1 MAAGS
6 GPAQGQAPGD
16 SGEPRGGGDLL
27 RRWLQSLAPVGV
39 SQAAGGLRSEGIWS
53 RGRGAG
59 PARPEVGLRQV
70 CLQDL
75 TTGIRRDAM
84 RSNHFCCGNW
94 NCPFPAFHLDMSGMS
109 TSE

>member
-1 MAAGS
+1 MAAES

-27 RRWLQSLAPVGV
+27 RRWLQSLAPVGA
-39 SQAAGGLRSEGIWS
+39 SQAAGSLRSEWIRS
-53 RGRGAG
+53 RG
-59 PARPEVGLRQV
+59 ARPEVGLRQV

-75 TTGIRRDAM
+75 TTGMRRDAM